1 MTRANFQRPAVVVVV
16 VGVLTV
22 CVPAARALAADLAA
36 GHHARRP
43 RTHILLLKQTAT
55 ALATSSKDEIE
66 NASPLAY
73 LDLRL
78 LRCLAL
84 LRGVGLRLGL
94 RELVGAG
101 LD

>member
-1 MTRANFQRPAVVVVV
+1 MVSGEQAALVVV

-22 CVPAARALAADLAA
+22 GVPAARALAADLAA

-66 NASPLAY
+66 NTSLFY

>member
-1 MTRANFQRPAVVVVV
+1 MTRAAIQRPAVVVVV

-22 CVPAARALAADLAA
+22 GVPAARALAADLAA

-55 ALATSSKDEIE
+55 ALGTSSKDEIE
-66 NASPLAY
+66 KASPLY
-73 LDLRL
+73 LDLGL